1 MRYSMEY
8 SNYAKIRDLQG
19 FTDYRVSQMT
29 HITPST
35 FSDWKSGRCKPK
47 TEKLQKIAN
56 ALGVTYAELIGIE
69 KTPAPKFEPEFH
81 KVISLYS
88 QLNEDERQ
96 LILDTMSR
104 FVASHK

>member
-1 MRYSMEY
+1 MEY

-56 ALGVTYAELIGIE
+56 ALGVTYAELIGMDIE
-69 KTPAPKFEPEFH
+69 KAPVPKFEPELI
-81 KVISLYS
+81 KVTSLFS
-88 QLNEDERQ
+88 QLTADEKQ
-96 LILDTMSR
+96 LILDTMTR